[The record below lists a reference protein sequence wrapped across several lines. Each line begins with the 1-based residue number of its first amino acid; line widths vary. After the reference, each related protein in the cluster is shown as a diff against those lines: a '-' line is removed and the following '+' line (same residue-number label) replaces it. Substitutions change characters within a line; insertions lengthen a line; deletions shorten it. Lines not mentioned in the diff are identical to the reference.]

1 VSNTIFDVIV
11 VGVGGMGSATCYEL
25 ARRGQRVLGLERF
38 DIGHSMGSSHGDT
51 RMLRLGYFEGQ
62 SYVPMVLRA
71 HQLWREIGKKI
82 GEDLLTITG
91 TLDIIEP
98 GLDIVERGEASC
110 KAYNLPYEVL
120 NAQQIMERYPA
131 FHLPHDYRGLFQPD
145 GGYVKSEKA
154 ILAFT
159 ALAIDAGAEIHPREQ
174 VLSFEPTATG
184 GVKVRTNARTYEA
197 GRLVLSPG
205 PWINK
210 FVPAL
215 KPVTQPYRQVFGW
228 FRPLEPEL
236 FKKGNFPSFTL
247 KIPEGHYY
255 GFPLYGHPGLKVG
268 GPHHG
273 REACDPDT
281 LIRENRPSDEQGMRD
296 CLATYLPAAMGTAL
310 QLKVCI
316 YTMTPDEDF
325 IIDLMPEAPQIVVA
339 SPCSGHGFKFASAMG
354 EILADLAMDIK
365 SPFDLSPFRISRFAG
380 NS

>member
-281 LIRENRPSDEQGMRD
+281 LIRENRPSDEQDMRD

>member
-1 VSNTIFDVIV
+1 MSNTIFDVIV

-281 LIRENRPSDEQGMRD
+281 LIRENRPSDEQDMRD